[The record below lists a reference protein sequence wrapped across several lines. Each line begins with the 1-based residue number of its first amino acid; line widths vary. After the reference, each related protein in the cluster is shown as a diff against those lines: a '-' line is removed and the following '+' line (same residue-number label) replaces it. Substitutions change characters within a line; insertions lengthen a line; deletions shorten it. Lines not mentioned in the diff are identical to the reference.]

1 MHAGS
6 TSKKGPWERSWDY
19 FHPGRF
25 LVRMSAEYLNPVTFG
40 LANRFVGFT
49 RLKKCVT
56 ISTIKIPDQKTTEV
70 HLKSLLR

>member
-1 MHAGS
+1 MLGLLQRKDPGNEVGIIS
-6 TSKKGPWERSWDY
+6 TQIV
-19 FHPGRF
+19 F

-56 ISTIKIPDQKTTEV
+56 ISNKKYHIKKP
-70 HLKSLLR
+70 